1 MNRPALAHAPA
12 IQADAAGQEH
22 HATSAG
28 VEGIDTYLGRG
39 VDFPTH
45 LAELALT
52 QLQVLHSRSC
62 LQLNREYLE
71 APEGA
76 HPVAMDRHQELLA
89 ELATRHSCLPVLA
102 DE

>member
-12 IQADAAGQEH
+12 APADAAGQEH
-22 HATSAG
+22 HATSTG
-28 VEGIDTYLGRG
+28 VETINTYLAPE

-52 QLQVLHSRSC
+52 HPQVLHSRSC
-62 LQLNREYLE
+62 LHLNREYLK

-76 HPVAMDRHQELLA
+76 HPVTMDRHQEPMA
-89 ELATRHSCLPVLA
+89 ELTTRHTCLPVPA